1 MKERTEILSSDE
13 YAKLKVLIKQRK
25 RSLWKGI
32 QERQH
37 EKDMEDFHN
46 FPSAEE
52 IVQLDKSDYVKS
64 AKKVIKICNSTGFV
78 ITKSNYCLARSYLL
92 TYTLFNNASRPGATA
107 NMTIGEFRQAL
118 YKDSSYTISVKK
130 HKTGYKGPANI
141 VMTVE
146 LYNEVSKYIEFLRNK
161 LEGISNPTN
170 KETVF
175 LYYNGAAMDSSMIT
189 SQFSLF
195 WNRALGKKPKDF
207 SKMNPTLVRKYT
219 TSKVHGDFQSLK
231 HDAAQHLCHSLNVA
245 ENKYALFDRRNLA
258 SNTSSQLRYVQ
269 RSSDFSGNKEKKKE
283 ESNIIDLFKEEIKKG
298 SVTVADVRKKMSVA
312 DGFKG
317 CNTEIKKIVDKVR
330 HEIRK
335 KSIATASIPADQSI
349 TSLTTGA
356 ISQAVKPVNQ
366 VLEVK
371 MKEEEITSSTACNSS
386 PKIYNLRRK
395 NENKNKRKSFETED
409 LTLFSE
415 KNENENKRKSF
426 ETKDL
431 TLFSDDDVDFVAPS
445 PEMVFKR
452 IRKEFSEEDN
462 RLIYKHL
469 SSVIFSDE
477 QIVKKKFTSILT
489 KHPALESLVKK
500 FGVQSLI
507 VKMRTERQKNISL

>member
-1 MKERTEILSSDE
+1 M
-13 YAKLKVLIKQRK
+13 
-25 RSLWKGI
+25 
-32 QERQH
+32 
-37 EKDMEDFHN
+37 
-46 FPSAEE
+46 
-52 IVQLDKSDYVKS
+52 
-64 AKKVIKICNSTGFV
+64 
-78 ITKSNYCLARSYLL
+78 
-92 TYTLFNNASRPGATA
+92 
-107 NMTIGEFRQAL
+107 
-118 YKDSSYTISVKK
+118 
-130 HKTGYKGPANI
+130 
-141 VMTVE
+141 
-146 LYNEVSKYIEFLRNK
+146 
-161 LEGISNPTN
+161 
-170 KETVF
+170 
-175 LYYNGAAMDSSMIT
+175 
-189 SQFSLF
+189 
-195 WNRALGKKPKDF
+195 
-207 SKMNPTLVRKYT
+207 
-219 TSKVHGDFQSLK
+219 
-231 HDAAQHLCHSLNVA
+231 
-245 ENKYALFDRRNLA
+245 A

-356 ISQAVKPVNQ
+356 TNQAVKPVNQ

-371 MKEEEITSSTACNSS
+371 MKEEEITSSTACNST

-395 NENKNKRKSFETED
+395 NENENKRKSFEPEDLTFFSEKNENENKRKSFEPED

-426 ETKDL
+426 EPEDL

-477 QIVKKKFTSILT
+477 PIVKKKFTSILT
-489 KHPALESLVKK
+489 KHPDLESLVKK